1 MVLKVESFVI
11 TYNSIK
17 NGDKLLY
24 GYETIQGK
32 NAKTALKSHFEREFE
47 RLYGDAGRYADVI
60 IVKGTFENN
69 TIKYSGR
76 KYMPLCFKAL

>member
-1 MVLKVESFVI
+1 MENFVI

-17 NGDKLLY
+17 NGDRLFHE
-24 GYETIQGK
+24 YETIQGK
-32 NAKTALKSHFEREFE
+32 NAKAALKSYFEREFE

-76 KYMPLCFKAL
+76 KYQELCFKTL